1 MNPSQWLLRGRQIFG
16 FLVPGAVWVLS
27 GVLLM
32 NFPSNPVEL
41 ISEMRPSWVEATAF
55 FGFSYVAGFAM
66 RDLSLWFAEWTSKPF
81 AWLIDETLI
90 RRTADL
96 EKRVLQIVD
105 HRYGTIAEYV
115 KPSSDRVL
123 GFCKR
128 ILRGSAPELYRHL
141 DIYEEEINL
150 LGLVPLPLVVFCVA
164 WIASWCFDVP
174 PGFEKCIVCLVVGL
188 TTPATAIFCLAQF
201 RPLRQAE
208 RKEVFESFIAFHFEQ
223 IVGSM
228 IAKSRVF

>member
-1 MNPSQWLLRGRQIFG
+1 MNPSQWLLRGRQLFG

-32 NFPSNPVEL
+32 NFPSDPVEL

-55 FGFSYVAGFAM
+55 FGLSYVAGFAM
-66 RDLSLWFAEWTSKPF
+66 REFSSRFAEWTSKAF
-81 AWLIDETLI
+81 AWLTDASLI
-90 RRTADL
+90 RRTEDL

-115 KPSSDRVL
+115 GPSSDRVF

-150 LGLVPLPLVVFCVA
+150 LGLIPLPMIVFCVA
-164 WIASWCFDVP
+164 WLASWYYGLR
-174 PGFEKCIVCLVVGL
+174 PGFEKCSVCLMVAL
-188 TTPATAIFCLAQF
+188 TIPATAIFCLAQF

-223 IVGSM
+223 TVASM
-228 IAKSRVF
+228 LAKSRVF